1 LSITDEHLKISIQTL
16 QEELYSGR
24 PKIIIGGSEISD
36 TNMIIE
42 ENIFSPK
49 ILTYFTN
56 IGKRPAKNF
65 NLRAIVV
72 YTDLSG
78 LRTGEDYLIN
88 TVDPGPKS
96 VFEFKPRIPLMY
108 KDDYYYCVEIKYY
121 DELLKREFQ
130 QSYYYHYYK
139 SRQDYDFFYCD
150 KEESREIRSTMNRI
164 LKSYNKKLFDN
175 WP

>member
-1 LSITDEHLKISIQTL
+1 LQKITNSQLSITDEHLKISIQTL
-16 QEELYSGR
+16 QEELYFGR

-108 KDDYYYCVEIKYY
+108 KDDYYYCVEIK
-121 DELLKREFQ
+121 
-130 QSYYYHYYK
+130 
-139 SRQDYDFFYCD
+139 
-150 KEESREIRSTMNRI
+150 
-164 LKSYNKKLFDN
+164 
-175 WP
+175 